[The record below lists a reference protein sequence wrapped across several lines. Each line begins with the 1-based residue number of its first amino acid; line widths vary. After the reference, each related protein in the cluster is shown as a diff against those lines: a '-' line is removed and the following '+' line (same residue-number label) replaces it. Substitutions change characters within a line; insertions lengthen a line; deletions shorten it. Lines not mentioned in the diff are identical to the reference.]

1 MKVVEIFKSID
12 GEGIR
17 AGLPVT
23 FVRLY
28 GCNLNCSYCDT
39 PYSHLTESDEAYD
52 MSVDGIISVVQSFGI
67 PNVTVTGGEPMIQ
80 KDIIELLDGLI
91 ERGFVVNVETNGTF
105 QVPAKY
111 DYTNS
116 DRIIFT
122 MDYKCPS
129 SGMCEE
135 MSIANLNTLRHN
147 DVLKFVVGSKQD
159 LDEAKKVLGM
169 IDTCP
174 MVYFSPVF
182 GMIEPKQ
189 IVQYLLDNQMYDCK
203 VQIQLHKVIWN
214 PNERGV

>member
-39 PYSHLTESDEAYD
+39 PYSHLTESDKASD
-52 MSVDGIISVVQSFGI
+52 MSVDEIIGIVQSFGI

-91 ERGFVVNVETNGTF
+91 ERGFVVNVETNGTC

-147 DVLKFVVGSKQD
+147 DVLKFVVGSVHD
-159 LDEAKKVLGM
+159 MDEAKKVLGM
-169 IDTCP
+169 IDSCP
-174 MVYFSPVF
+174 TVYFSPVF
-182 GMIEPKQ
+182 GQ
-189 IVQYLLDNQMYDCK
+189 IAPENIVKYLLCHHLYDCR
-203 VQIQLHKVIWN
+203 VQIQMHKVIWN

>member
-1 MKVVEIFKSID
+1 MKVVEIFSSID

-39 PYSHLTESDEAYD
+39 PYSHLIEEDKALEMSIDEI
-52 MSVDGIISVVQSFGI
+52 VNTVEHNGI
-67 PNVTVTGGEPMIQ
+67 PSVTITGGEPMIH
-80 KDIIELLDGLI
+80 KDIVELFDELI
-91 ERGFVVNVETNGTF
+91 KRGYYVNVETNGTC

-147 DVLKFVVGSKQD
+147 DVLKFVVGSVHD
-159 LDEAKKVLGM
+159 MDEARKVLGM
-169 IDTCP
+169 IDSCP
-174 MVYFSPVF
+174 TVYFSPVF
-182 GMIEPKQ
+182 GQ
-189 IVQYLLDNQMYDCK
+189 IAPDNIVKYLLEHHLYDCR
-203 VQIQLHKVIWN
+203 VQIQMHKVIWN

>member
-1 MKVVEIFKSID
+1 MKVVEIFKSIH

-52 MSVDGIISVVQSFGI
+52 MSVDGIISVVQSFGV

-91 ERGFVVNVETNGTF
+91 ERGFVVNVETNGTC

-147 DVLKFVVGSKQD
+147 DVLKFVVGSVHD
-159 LDEAKKVLGM
+159 MDEAKKVFVALSESDNADEKM
-169 IDTCP
+169 DKVSKI
-174 MVYFSPVF
+174 VANYFGSSDFRLSETKESQQDLLEAVLEE
-182 GMIEPKQ
+182 MKQ
-189 IVQYLLDNQMYDCK
+189 IQ
-203 VQIQLHKVIWN
+203 
-214 PNERGV
+214 